1 MSSYYFAREWW
12 LYMYGGDHGSTERAQ
27 LARRVCINLQQASSK
42 IAIGNLTNVFE
53 SSM

>member
-1 MSSYYFAREWW
+1 MNNYYFVREWS
-12 LYMYGGDHGSTERAQ
+12 LYMYGGDQGSTESAQ
-27 LARRVCINLQQASSK
+27 LIRRVCINLQQASSK